1 MATAFDSPFFQELQL
16 LFTLATWVGASP
28 RRARRRPAKATRKPG
43 QCPKLKYS
51 SWNRE
56 NNSSKNTLHLCYDF
70 TAALN
75 TRQADPTVQ
84 WFLIMEKGLKMSLF
98 VPSVFSRLRHEKK
111 KKKKSSSISH
121 LSRLYLFIN
130 QSYYWLCYQLS
141 HLFPRLLYASHSSQV
156 ATLIYLE
163 VV

>member
-111 KKKKSSSISH
+111 KKKK
-121 LSRLYLFIN
+121 
-130 QSYYWLCYQLS
+130 
-141 HLFPRLLYASHSSQV
+141 AQV
-156 ATLIYLE
+156 FLICPACIYSLIRATTDCATNSATYSPGCCMPHTALK
-163 VV
+163 